1 MSEISYV
8 LANFVDVLLTVLVF
22 AIFVRAILSW
32 FPVDEDGPLV
42 SFVYLITDPVI
53 VPIRAFL
60 ERFSFFQNTP
70 VDFSSFFAM
79 LILMILQTVI
89 GLFG

>member
-1 MSEISYV
+1 MSEILYV
-8 LANFVDVLLTVLVF
+8 LAKFVDGLITVMVF

-32 FPVDEDGPLV
+32 FPIDEDGPVV

-53 VPIRAFL
+53 VPIRALL
-60 ERFSFFQNTP
+60 ERFSLFQDTP
-70 VDFSSFFAM
+70 IDFSSFFAM
-79 LILMILQTVI
+79 IFLMILQTII